1 MRHRERPWGL
11 RAVWVWQTG
20 VFSPVDAMS
29 ARTTTSAG
37 PAAQGAPEGDESIPG
52 LGELAAASSFL
63 SSRWSRD
70 NLVTSHPGRLYDGPV
85 LERIEPEALEY
96 LLQDLVNQR
105 GALRVA
111 SARMGVFTWD
121 IACESESGKFALQV
135 PRALDEPGR
144 RGRAKRDVPRLNVE
158 NARHFLAR
166 GLTRFVVEPEGPVT
180 LGGHVPGAIFRA
192 LPEHYPVTFGAGAL
206 EVRCPDGWLIAL
218 GSSGTAELLAEMI
231 AALVYHYEPEVDG
244 GTALTDV
251 FVNDGDFA
259 VKRRA
264 DGAFDVRL
272 TAARRREPG
281 IGTNL
286 LLLYLVQLMAY
297 EDFSVDGGLTGLPVL
312 VSNPSVTF
320 AGVVRGRR
328 YRACDLGRDEAEG
341 TREALAWIRDFGR
354 SPEGRAYRPWV
365 ERFLDGRL
373 PPRFGDDPREHWWR
387 LYPQLRKL
395 NLVELRARADPSS
408 SAADSTRH
416 LKGFL
421 ERLSREIGRLP
432 EDDARLLRIN
442 ELGREGIVQVL
453 ADAQVEASLRNEVTD
468 AILSHWPYRNLEQ
481 LLARV
486 PAARTLRRFKSRLAF
501 GRVISAADAGTLK
514 ALGPAPKQRV
524 ARAIANREIFGALAV
539 PASLHAEATR
549 CFPTFEAY
557 MDAAL
562 HDAKWGYYAHR
573 VVIGSQG
580 HFQTHP
586 EELSPDY
593 GRWIATWAFK
603 AWRDLLAHGELSEA
617 DPFPLVEFG
626 AGNGRLARDVVDAV
640 ASLAAQPES
649 AGSDAWRTFAAR
661 LEYRIYE
668 MSASLREKQREL
680 LGEKA
685 VVSAG
690 DARRPDETLKR
701 DFPTGLRGFVVTNEV
716 PDAFGV
722 HKVVLTA
729 EGHAFAAL
737 VVPRVEVTLR
747 EALGAELSLRVDAAD
762 RAIRQTFGFAAN
774 ATESYLDA
782 ATFSSVMEALAELTA
797 PEREARLAGL
807 WFEETYVR
815 AAAIP
820 ELAAHLA
827 ANAAQYATVLAAEG
841 SGVVLYVN
849 VHADGFMR
857 GLGSALA
864 AGFVVT
870 IDYGDSTW
878 ALVQGVRRGDF
889 PFRVYGEWK
898 EYVPRLNDPYF
909 APGTQDLTA
918 DVNFTDLARA
928 GQDAGLKLIH
938 FGLERDLVGDA
949 LPELVRASS
958 GREALEKFLG
968 NPGFRVLVLGTR
980 PSEAFSS
987 RLALP
992 LPLTCREQD
1001 VSKLQ
1006 REKIPSIEKRLT
1018 EGFRKRD

>member
-1 MRHRERPWGL
+1 MRARSRP
-11 RAVWVWQTG
+11 AG
-20 VFSPVDAMS
+20 VFSRAQAMPVSTPTADE
-29 ARTTTSAG
+29 
-37 PAAQGAPEGDESIPG
+37 PQQQGADDRLRIPELDA
-52 LGELAAASSFL
+52 LASPSSLL

-70 NLVTSHPGRLYDGPV
+70 NLVTSHPERLYDGPV
-85 LERIEPEALEY
+85 LERIDPEALEY

-105 GALRVA
+105 GALRVL

-121 IACESESGKFALQV
+121 VTCEDESGRFTLQV
-135 PRALDEPGR
+135 PRSLDEPGR
-144 RGRAKRDVPRLNVE
+144 RERAKRDVPRLNVE
-158 NARHFLAR
+158 NARHFIAR
-166 GLTRFVVEPEGPVT
+166 GLTRFVTEPEGRVT
-180 LGGHVPGAIFRA
+180 LGGRVPGAIFRA
-192 LPEHYPVTFGAGAL
+192 LPEYHPVTFGTGAL
-206 EVRCPDGWLIAL
+206 EVRRPDGWVVSL
-218 GSSGTAELLAEMI
+218 GSNGTAELLAEMI
-231 AALVYHYEPEVDG
+231 AALVYHYEPEIDG
-244 GTALTDV
+244 GTAVTDV

-264 DGAFDVRL
+264 DGSFDVRL

-281 IGTNL
+281 IGPSL

-328 YRACDLGRDEAEG
+328 YRAKDLGRDEAAG
-341 TREALAWIRDFGR
+341 TQEALAWIRDFGH
-354 SPEGRAYRPWV
+354 SSQGRAYRPWV

-373 PPRFGDDPREHWWR
+373 PPRFGDDPRERWWR

-395 NLVELRARADPSS
+395 NLLELRARADPSS
-408 SAADSTRH
+408 SAVGSTRQ

-432 EDDARLLRIN
+432 EDDAGQLRIN
-442 ELGREGIVQVL
+442 ELGREAIMKVL
-453 ADAQVEASLRNEVTD
+453 AEAQVEASLRDEVAD

-486 PAARTLRRFKSRLAF
+486 PGARGLRRFKSRLAF

-514 ALGPAPKQRV
+514 ALGPAPKERV
-524 ARAIANREIFGALAV
+524 SRPIANREIFGTLAV
-539 PASLHAEATR
+539 PPSLHREATR

-603 AWRDLLAHGELSEA
+603 AWRDLLAHGELSAA
-617 DPFPLVEFG
+617 DPFPVVEFG
-626 AGNGRLARDVVDAV
+626 AGNGRLARDFVDAV
-640 ASLAAQPES
+640 ASLAAESES
-649 AGSDAWRTFAAR
+649 ADGVAWRTFAAR

-680 LGEKA
+680 LGATA
-685 VVSAG
+685 VVGAG
-690 DARRPDETLKR
+690 DARRPDEILKR
-701 DFPTGLRGFVVTNEV
+701 DFPEGLRGFVVTNEV

-737 VVPRVEVTLR
+737 VVPRVRATLR
-747 EALGAELSLRVDAAD
+747 DALGAEISLRIHAAD
-762 RAIRQTFGFAAN
+762 RAIRQTFGFEAN
-774 ATESYLDA
+774 AAESYLDA
-782 ATFSSVMEALAELTA
+782 GTFASVMEALAELAA

-815 AAAIP
+815 AAEIP

-827 ANAAQYATVLAAEG
+827 ANAAQYATALAAEG

-849 VHADGFMR
+849 VHANGFVR

-928 GQDAGLKLIH
+928 GQDAGLELIH

-949 LPELVRASS
+949 LPDLIRASS
-958 GREALEKFLG
+958 GRESLEKFLG

-987 RLALP
+987 SLAFP

-1001 VSKLQ
+1001 VPKLQ
-1006 REKIPSIEKRLT
+1006 RGRIPSIERSLS
-1018 EGFRKRD
+1018 EGFLKGD